1 MITKRIIGLP
11 GDIVQHLRKKDKQV
25 RIPQG
30 HCWIEGDEAFHS
42 KDSNSFGPVSYF
54 FFCNDNMNKTNE

>member
-54 FFCNDNMNKTNE
+54 LFL